1 MLGSQSDLWTLITHL
16 SDENYSML
24 VVLGSGQQKWLNEQL
39 AHNSKRLTHQLVA
52 LLPIIK
58 KSGFLFNRKRC
69 SPLHSRATQKG
80 SFKEKKKKKP
90 NSNLIAGKLQ
100 FIWIRMQSSNCNK
113 GGLRKTT
120 QGLSLG
126 REQELTLIGY
136 RWIFVGLWLLEAKH
150 SIKAFRN
157 NNKTR

>member
-1 MLGSQSDLWTLITHL
+1 MLSFAKQTMSFSL
-16 SDENYSML
+16 S
-24 VVLGSGQQKWLNEQL
+24 
-39 AHNSKRLTHQLVA
+39 
-52 LLPIIK
+52 
-58 KSGFLFNRKRC
+58 
-69 SPLHSRATQKG
+69 TQKG
-80 SFKEKKKKKP
+80 SFKEKKKK
-90 NSNLIAGKLQ
+90 NSNVIAGKLQ
-100 FIWIRMQSSNCNK
+100 FIWIRMQSSNLNK

-120 QGLSLG
+120 QGLALG